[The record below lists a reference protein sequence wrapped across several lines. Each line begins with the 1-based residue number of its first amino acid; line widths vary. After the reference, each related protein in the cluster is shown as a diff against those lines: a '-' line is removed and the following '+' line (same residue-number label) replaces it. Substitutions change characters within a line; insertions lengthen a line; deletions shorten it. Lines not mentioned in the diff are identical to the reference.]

1 MGEQEHDVGPRHG
14 RLTTSPASAS
24 VTLIILRV
32 ADLAAAL
39 LDGFFEHPVVVR
51 RYLELDALKTSYT

>member
-1 MGEQEHDVGPRHG
+1 MAWRFVLASLNGSMYASLLRHWA
-14 RLTTSPASAS
+14 LTDSRPSAS

-39 LDGFFEHPVVVR
+39 RKDHFDQPECVDL
-51 RYLELDALKTSYT
+51 S

>member
-1 MGEQEHDVGPRHG
+1 MTTPRPPRHWA
-14 RLTTSPASAS
+14 LTDSRPSAD

-39 LDGFFEHPVVVR
+39 LDSLFEHPEVILALAP
-51 RYLELDALKTSYT
+51 YLPNHIVGIN